1 MTEEK
6 LDEDLK
12 EEELEDDKK
21 EEEVVAETIDG
32 KFNQN
37 LICTVSNYK
46 ISVGWVELEKD

>member
-21 EEEVVAETIDG
+21 EEEVVAETFEG
-32 KFNQN
+32 KDS
-37 LICTVSNYK
+37 I
-46 ISVGWVELEKD
+46 I

>member
-21 EEEVVAETIDG
+21 EEEVVAETFEG
-32 KFNQN
+32 KDKLFHRVIRT
-37 LICTVSNYK
+37 L
-46 ISVGWVELEKD
+46 